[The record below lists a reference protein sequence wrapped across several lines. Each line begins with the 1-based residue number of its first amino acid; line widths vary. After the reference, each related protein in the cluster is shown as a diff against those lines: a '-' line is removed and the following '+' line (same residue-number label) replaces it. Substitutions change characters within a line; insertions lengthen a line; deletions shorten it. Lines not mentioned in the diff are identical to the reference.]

1 MVHLWGRGKTIR
13 KQEAQRDTL
22 TEDKKKF
29 FLVLLMD
36 GGKTSC

>member
-13 KQEAQRDTL
+13 KQDAQGDTL

-29 FLVLLMD
+29 FLVLMD
-36 GGKTSC
+36 RGKISC